1 MGLGGQVVVSSPGLG
16 ERRALVERV
25 LASRAFET
33 ATRLK
38 DLLRY
43 LSERSESEEPI
54 RENEI
59 GVAVFGRLSGYDNSH
74 DTLVRVQISHLRKKL
89 QQYFESDAR
98 DEAWEILI
106 PKGNYQL
113 SFRALNRSVVLQ
125 AEEVS
130 PAPAQVPIPAPTPA
144 PARTIRWKTAAAIA
158 LAAGIPLMMV
168 AAPWILRSKAPVAAG
183 KRPAVRQL
191 WRDLFGSDQSTYLVL
206 ADANLIEFEDAIGH
220 QFTPSEYDSKN
231 FTAFATKSIAD
242 PEKRALVLKAL
253 KRPLT
258 SMVDAQ
264 AAQRL
269 VLWAAE
275 AGSQVELVGARDM
288 SLRHIA
294 TQNTILL
301 GSRRADPWVQ
311 LFEHRLDFQTV
322 FEEGTPPRA
331 WFANRNPHPGE
342 QAEYRVEWDSQG
354 YCRVAYLPNPKG
366 SGATLLLSGTDL
378 YSSESGADFITQESR
393 VRELR
398 AKFGLKDSEK
408 MPPFEVLLHTRLIA
422 AAAPEFEVVAW
433 RRY

>member
-1 MGLGGQVVVSSPGLG
+1 MGAGGQVAAGLPALDQ
-16 ERRALVERV
+16 RRALIDRV

-59 GVAVFGRLSGYDNSH
+59 GVAVFGRPNGYDNSH

-89 QQYFESDAR
+89 QQYFESDGR
-98 DEAWEILI
+98 DEEWEIQI

-113 SFRALNRSVVLQ
+113 SFRPLNPAVVLQ
-125 AEEVS
+125 VEEVR
-130 PAPAQVPIPAPTPA
+130 PAA
-144 PARTIRWKTAAAIA
+144 ARTGWWKIAVAVA
-158 LAAGIPLMMV
+158 LAIGIPV
-168 AAPWILRSKAPVAAG
+168 ILGAGSWLRTKAPVTA
-183 KRPAVRQL
+183 KRPAVAQL
-191 WRDLFGSDQSTYLVL
+191 WRDMFGSGQSTYVVL

-231 FTAFATKSIAD
+231 FTAFATKSIPD
-242 PEKRALVLKAL
+242 PEKRTLVLRGL

-269 VLWAAE
+269 ILWAAE
-275 AGSQVELVGARDM
+275 AGSQVQLMGARDM

-294 TQNTILL
+294 AQNTILL
-301 GSRRADPWVQ
+301 GSRRANPWIE

-322 FEEGTPPRA
+322 FEEGTPPQA
-331 WFANRNPHPGE
+331 WFANRKPRPGE
-342 QAEYRVEWDSQG
+342 QAEYRVEWDQQG
-354 YCRVAYLPNPKG
+354 YCRVACLPNPKG
-366 SGATLLLSGTDL
+366 SGATLLVSGTDL

-398 AKFGLKDSEK
+398 TKFGLKDGEK
-408 MPPFEVLLHTRLIA
+408 MPSFEVLLRTRLA
-422 AAAPEFEVVAW
+422 AASAAEFELVAW

>member
-1 MGLGGQVVVSSPGLG
+1 MGLGGQVVVSSPELE
-16 ERRALVERV
+16 ERRALVDRV

-59 GVAVFGRLSGYDNSH
+59 GVAVFGRPNGYDNSH

-89 QQYFESDAR
+89 QQYFESNGR

-113 SFRALNRSVVLQ
+113 NFRAINPSVVLQ
-125 AEEVS
+125 VEEVR
-130 PAPAQVPIPAPTPA
+130 PA
-144 PARTIRWKTAAAIA
+144 PARTGWWKIA
-158 LAAGIPLMMV
+158 LVAALAVGIPLMMV
-168 AAPWILRSKAPVAAG
+168 TGPWMVQAKTPAAG
-183 KRPAVRQL
+183 KRPAVAQL
-191 WRDLFGSDQSTYLVL
+191 WRDMFGSGQSTYVVL

-231 FTAFATKSIAD
+231 FTAFATKSIPD

-275 AGSQVELVGARDM
+275 AGSQVQLVGARDM

-294 TQNTILL
+294 AQNTILL
-301 GSRRADPWVQ
+301 GSRRADPWVH

-331 WFANRNPHPGE
+331 WFANRNPRPGE
-342 QAEYRVEWDSQG
+342 QAEYRVAWDLEG

-398 AKFGLKDSEK
+398 AKFGLKDREK
-408 MPPFEVLLHTRLIA
+408 MPPFEVLLRTRLIA